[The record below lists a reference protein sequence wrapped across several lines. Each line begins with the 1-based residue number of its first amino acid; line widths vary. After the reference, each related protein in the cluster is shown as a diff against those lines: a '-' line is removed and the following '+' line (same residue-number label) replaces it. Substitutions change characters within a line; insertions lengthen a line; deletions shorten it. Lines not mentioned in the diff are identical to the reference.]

1 MTSPTQSEILATKG
15 YLTVERVAT
24 LMGVTRQRVYSMIDA
39 GRIPALTVVQRKYIR
54 REDLVAHV
62 GKEAALVLGIVES
75 TKARKGAA

>member
-24 LMGVTRQRVYSMIDA
+24 LMGVTRQRVYAMIDS

-62 GKEAALVLGIVES
+62 GEEAAAVLGIVAP
-75 TKARKGAA
+75 KARKGAA